1 MNRMKRNKISVK
13 LTIYDL
19 VPRVFFFL
27 LLILR
32 DNVENGNKKSLNIKN
47 AKMRWS
53 EIGKFEEKY

>member
-1 MNRMKRNKISVK
+1 MKRNKISIK
-13 LTIYDL
+13 QTIYDL
-19 VPRVFFFL
+19 APRVFFL

>member
-1 MNRMKRNKISVK
+1 MNGMKRNKISIK
-13 LTIYDL
+13 QTIYDL
-19 VPRVFFFL
+19 APRVFFL

-32 DNVENGNKKSLNIKN
+32 DKVENGNKKSLNIKN

>member
-1 MNRMKRNKISVK
+1 MNGMKRNKISIK
-13 LTIYDL
+13 QTIYDL
-19 VPRVFFFL
+19 APRVFFL

-53 EIGKFEEKY
+53 EIGQFEEKY